1 MLTRESLKTDCKVG
15 CVSPVFGV
23 CELLKAEFG
32 LNKNQEDALNFGKT
46 DRVLETYRKLLDK
59 KLLKLLD
66 IFVFRW
72 LIRNQNLKTPTVGVL
87 L

>member
-1 MLTRESLKTDCKVG
+1 MIVPWG
-15 CVSPVFGV
+15 CVSSMVSISKPPQ
-23 CELLKAEFG
+23 AEFG
-32 LNKNQEDALNFGKT
+32 PNDDQKDALRFNETGRF
-46 DRVLETYRKLLDK
+46 LETYRKLLDK